1 MNNKLYGKIKKY
13 IIDNHNF
20 LLFLVAFTLVLNI
33 KVPYVIKRPGGIISL
48 NDRVTID
55 GKKMK
60 NNFYTSYVS
69 VSEGRVVTY
78 VASLVMP
85 RWDLEKLSSFSSG
98 EDLSYKE
105 ISNIQKISM
114 DNSNNLAIKLVY
126 DRLNIPY
133 EEINNGLYVYYS
145 DPEYKNDFKPQ
156 DKILKC
162 QNNQVLTHDDLSS
175 CINANDKL
183 EIVVKRGKKDVTIK
197 PKIYSLDGKKI
208 LGIIVFNDIK
218 LKSEMNV
225 KINDKEN
232 EQGSSGGL
240 MTTLAIYDAPSDS
253 KLSKGRK
260 IAGTGTI
267 EEDGKVG
274 EIAGV
279 KYKLLGADKQNVDV
293 FFVPRYNY
301 LEAKNVKKKY
311 HLKLKLVVV
320 DTLDDAINYLKG
332 N

>member
-175 CINANDKL
+175 CINSNDKL

-197 PKIYSLDGKKI
+197 PKIYNLDGKKI
-208 LGIIVFNDIK
+208 LGIVVFNDVK
-218 LKSEMNV
+218 LKSEKNV
-225 KINDKEN
+225 VINDKEN

-240 MTTLAIYDAPSDS
+240 MTTLAIYDALSDS

>member
-175 CINANDKL
+175 CINSNDKL
-183 EIVVKRGKKDVTIK
+183 EIVVKRGKKNVTIK
-197 PKIYSLDGKKI
+197 PNIYNLDGKKI
-208 LGIIVFNDIK
+208 LGIVVFNDVK
-218 LKSEMNV
+218 LKSEKNV
-225 KINDKEN
+225 VINDKEN

-240 MTTLAIYDAPSDS
+240 MTTLAIYDALSDS

-274 EIAGV
+274 EIAGI
-279 KYKLLGADKQNVDV
+279 KYKLLGADKKNVDV